1 MSTATEAAAA
11 PDPPAAQTGTAP
23 RRLAALLGARDPSPR
38 GWGGG
43 LGARV
48 FLAAAA
54 LLAAALGA
62 ATLLASRRARQV
74 AEEEIR
80 HDLLAVPQIYE
91 GWRESLARARE
102 GQVASLAAEP
112 GTKALVA
119 ELEANPETFAD
130 TGREFAQG
138 LGSRAVL
145 FFDGR
150 GHLISRSDRE
160 PGEEAGRDFS
170 PASWVSQPLTLL
182 REASAYILEVRVR
195 VLSLV
200 ASAPVVQGEG
210 AERRL
215 TGVIAATFPID
226 AARARELAR
235 LTSGEA
241 AFLANLGDRGA
252 GLNLAV
258 VAATPRL
265 DQPAMASR
273 FAAAPEAAAA
283 VFGEGRPFGPL
294 EFTLGGELF
303 IATALPVKTGG
314 GEPVAALLIARSKD
328 AEMAAFRRVRES
340 LLLTGGAL
348 LLVSLPVSFLL
359 AQRLAGPLRQLAR
372 GAEAIGRGELDVPLP
387 RSGAGEVGALARAFA
402 GMVEELKGK
411 AELEAFVAELQRR
424 PGDVTFRGVAPAAGA
439 VAETVPLEPGRVFAG
454 RYEILSRLGEGG
466 MGTVFRT
473 RDRELDDEVALKVLK
488 LRGEQGAAAERLRHE
503 IRLARQITHPNVVR
517 VHDFGEAEGTC
528 FFTMEYVPG
537 TTLRELLDQRGAFD
551 LVPGLQ
557 LVKQLCR
564 GLDAVHRARII
575 HGDIKPQ
582 NVMVMGNGVAKLMD
596 FGVARART
604 QEGGVMAGTPLY
616 MSPEQTRGAE
626 LDERSDIYSAGVLMF
641 EVFTGRCPFAATDIY
656 EIMRLQANEPPPNPR
671 LLRPNLPEPL
681 AQIVL
686 SCLAKARL
694 HRPASAADLDRLL
707 MRVRT

>member
-1 MSTATEAAAA
+1 MSTATEAPA
-11 PDPPAAQTGTAP
+11 PDPGAENAPTTTAP
-23 RRLAALLGARDPSPR
+23 RRLAALLQAEEPRAR
-38 GWGGG
+38 GWG
-43 LGARV
+43 LAARV
-48 FLAAAA
+48 FLGAAA
-54 LLAAALGA
+54 LLALALGA

-74 AEEEIR
+74 AEEEIHR
-80 HDLLAVPQIYE
+80 DLAAVPKIYE
-91 GWRESLARARE
+91 GWRSALSLARE
-102 GQVASLAAEP
+102 GQLASLAAEP

-130 TGREFAQG
+130 TGRDFAKG
-138 LGSRAVL
+138 LGARTVF

-160 PGEEAGRDFS
+160 PGEESGRDFS
-170 PASWVSQPLTLL
+170 PVAWVQRPLTQL
-182 REASAYILEVRVR
+182 EKASAYILEVRAR
-195 VLSLV
+195 TLSLV

-215 TGVIAATFPID
+215 TGVIAAAFPID
-226 AARARELAR
+226 RARAGELAQV
-235 LTSGEA
+235 TSGEA
-241 AFLANLGDRGA
+241 AFLANLAERGA
-252 GLNLAV
+252 APALAV
-258 VAATPRL
+258 VASTPRL
-265 DQPAMASR
+265 DQPAVASR
-273 FAAAPEAAAA
+273 FAAAAGALPA

-303 IATALPVKTGG
+303 VATALPIKTGG
-314 GEPVAALLIARSKD
+314 GETVAALLVARSKD
-328 AEMAAFRRVRES
+328 AEMAAFRRVRDS

-348 LLVSLPVSFLL
+348 LLLSLPLSFLL
-359 AQRLAGPLRQLAR
+359 AQRVARPLRQLAQ
-372 GAEAIGRGELDVPLP
+372 GAAAIGRGQLDVPLP

-411 AELEAFVAELQRR
+411 AELEALVAELQRR
-424 PGDVTFRGVAPAAGA
+424 PGDVTFRGALPGGAAAAGTA
-439 VAETVPLEPGRVFAG
+439 PLEPGRVFAG

-466 MGTVFRT
+466 MGAVFRT

-488 LRGEQGAAAERLRHE
+488 LRGDQGGAAERLRHE

-517 VHDFGEAEGTC
+517 VHDFGEAEGTY

-537 TTLRELLDQRGAFD
+537 TTLRELLDQRGAFE

-557 LVKQLCR
+557 LAKQLCR

-582 NVMVMGNGVAKLMD
+582 NLMVMGNGVAKLMD

-626 LDERSDIYSAGVLMF
+626 LDERSDLYSAGVLMF
-641 EVFTGRCPFAATDIY
+641 EVFTGRCPFAATDMY
-656 EIMRLQANEPPPNPR
+656 EIMRLHSSEPPPNPR
-671 LLRPNLPEPL
+671 SLRPQLPEAL

-694 HRPASAADLDRLL
+694 HRPGSAAELDRLL
-707 MRVRT
+707 TRVRM

>member
-1 MSTATEAAAA
+1 MSTATEAT
-11 PDPPAAQTGTAP
+11 PDPSAQHTTTAP
-23 RRLAALLGARDPSPR
+23 RRLAALLTAEEPR
-38 GWGGG
+38 GKGWG
-43 LGARV
+43 
-48 FLAAAA
+48 LAARFFLSAA
-54 LLAAALGA
+54 GLLALALGA
-62 ATLLASRRARQV
+62 ATLLASRRARQA

-80 HDLLAVPQIYE
+80 RSLLSVPQIYE
-91 GWRESLARARE
+91 GWRDSLSRARE
-102 GQVASLAAEP
+102 GQVGSLAAEP

-130 TGREFAQG
+130 TGREFAKG
-138 LGSRAVL
+138 LGARAVF

-170 PASWVSQPLTLL
+170 PASWVRQPLESL
-182 REASAYILEVRVR
+182 REASAYILEVRAR
-195 VLSLV
+195 TLSLV

-210 AERRL
+210 ADRRL
-215 TGVIAATFPID
+215 TGVMAATFPID
-226 AARARELAR
+226 RTRVEELAR
-235 LTSGEA
+235 LTTGEVA
-241 AFLANLGDRGA
+241 VLGDLAERGA
-252 GLNLAV
+252 APNLAV
-258 VAATPRL
+258 VASTRRL
-265 DQPAMASR
+265 EAPAVASR
-273 FAAAPEAAAA
+273 LAEAPAALGTL
-283 VFGEGRPFGPL
+283 FREGRAFGPF
-294 EFTLGGELF
+294 EFSLGGELF
-303 IATALPVKTGG
+303 IASALPIKTGG
-314 GEPVAALLIARSKD
+314 GETVAALLVARSKE
-328 AEMAAFRRVRES
+328 AEMAAFRRVRDS
-340 LLLTGGAL
+340 LLLTGIAL
-348 LLVSLPVSFLL
+348 LLVSLPLSFLL
-359 AQRLAGPLRQLAR
+359 ARRLAGPLRQLAD
-372 GAEAIGRGELDVPLP
+372 GAQAIGRGELEVPLP

-411 AELEAFVAELQRR
+411 AQLEALVAELQRR
-424 PGDVTFRGVAPAAGA
+424 PGDVTFEGAAGA
-439 VAETVPLEPGRVFAG
+439 VPAGAEAATFEPGRVFAG

-488 LRGEQGAAAERLRHE
+488 LRGEHSAAAERLRQE
-503 IRLARQITHPNVVR
+503 IRLARQITHTNVVR
-517 VHDFGEAEGTC
+517 VHDFGESEGTY

-537 TTLRELLDQRGAFD
+537 TTLREVLDQRGALD

-557 LVKQLCR
+557 IAKQLCR

-616 MSPEQTRGAE
+616 MSPEQARGAE
-626 LDERSDIYSAGVLMF
+626 LDERSDLYSAGVLMF
-641 EVFTGRCPFAATDIY
+641 EVFTGRCPFAAPDVY
-656 EIMRLQANEPPPNPR
+656 EIMRLHSSEPPPNPR

-681 AQIVL
+681 AQIIL

-694 HRPASAADLDRLL
+694 HRPATAADLDRLL
-707 MRVRT
+707 TRVRT